1 MSGVSN
7 VWDMC
12 DELGVLNMNGLEVS
26 DVSSVSNVLMLLIM
40 VNVSKV
46 KILPVSLLL
55 LSCYL
60 YCHIAFKQ

>member
-1 MSGVSN
+1 
-7 VWDMC
+7 
-12 DELGVLNMNGLEVS
+12 MNGLEVS
-26 DVSSVSNVLMLLIM
+26 DVLSVSNVLMQLIM

-60 YCHIAFKQ
+60 YRHIAFKQ